1 MRIHHFL
8 LSCMLV
14 MTTLSAH
21 AFDRPFPDTA
31 KRGVMTPDNYPR
43 VLIDDKTRQLS
54 AGSRIWNQ
62 DNLIEMP
69 AALRGE
75 DLPVLYTENGQ
86 GDIDRIWIL
95 TEDEAKRTA
104 TKPKPAP
111 LPAPL
116 PSTQLQQQ

>member
-8 LSCMLV
+8 VSCVLAV
-14 MTTLSAH
+14 VALSAH

-43 VLIDDKTRQLS
+43 VIIDDKNRQLS

-62 DNLIEMP
+62 DNMIEMP

-95 TEDEAKRTA
+95 TADEAKRTA
-104 TKPKPAP
+104 TKPKPVP
-111 LPAPL
+111 LPTPL
-116 PSTQLQQQ
+116 SSSQQQ